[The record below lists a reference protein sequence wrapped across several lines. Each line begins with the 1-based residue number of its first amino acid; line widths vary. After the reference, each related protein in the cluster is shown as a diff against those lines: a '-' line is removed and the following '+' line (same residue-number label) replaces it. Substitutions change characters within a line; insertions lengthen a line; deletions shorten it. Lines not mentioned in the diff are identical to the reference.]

1 MLKMEEL
8 RDKNPFHCIIT
19 GPTNCGKTRYV
30 IDQLRGS
37 FRHVFDW
44 IVLICPTYSK
54 NKTYRGFAKGDKR
67 FVVLSPDA
75 SNVEEINDLLG
86 ICEDFFSGKNT
97 LIILDDCAVSKDLK
111 NRTNKFIN
119 LAFSGRHAGLS
130 VWVLTQQLT
139 SIAKP
144 FRDNVAC
151 VVAFHNPSQI
161 GMKSLFE
168 EFGGDLDSQ
177 TRKNLMKNLKSENYS
192 ALCFS
197 LRNPYH
203 CYLRIPSPEENF
215 KVSLYKMS
223 DLAEMTF
230 DENQKTN
237 QKFSISAG
245 DVEYQK
251 ESLVILASLGTTKE
265 YLGVEMSLEKIHKLP
280 DKEVE
285 KFFNR
290 YQKVAGQKMANGL
303 VDSAISTATK
313 VISCFLP
320 IDDTEEL
327 CYDLQN
333 DELVKRELSNIAGLL
348 VVRGGRLVALGSALF
363 QVVRH
368 IKFNIESE
376 SDRDAVGLSP
386 ESGGA
391 AGLAVVVE
399 KQNLNETEGSDAN
412 KIEAESK

>member
-1 MLKMEEL
+1 
-8 RDKNPFHCIIT
+8 
-19 GPTNCGKTRYV
+19 
-30 IDQLRGS
+30 
-37 FRHVFDW
+37 
-44 IVLICPTYSK
+44 
-54 NKTYRGFAKGDKR
+54 
-67 FVVLSPDA
+67 
-75 SNVEEINDLLG
+75 
-86 ICEDFFSGKNT
+86 
-97 LIILDDCAVSKDLK
+97 
-111 NRTNKFIN
+111 
-119 LAFSGRHAGLS
+119 
-130 VWVLTQQLT
+130 
-139 SIAKP
+139 
-144 FRDNVAC
+144 
-151 VVAFHNPSQI
+151 
-161 GMKSLFE
+161 
-168 EFGGDLDSQ
+168 
-177 TRKNLMKNLKSENYS
+177 
-192 ALCFS
+192 
-197 LRNPYH
+197 
-203 CYLRIPSPEENF
+203 
-215 KVSLYKMS
+215 MS

-237 QKFSISAG
+237 PNFSISAG

-265 YLGVEMSLEKIHKLP
+265 YLDVEMSLEKIHKLP

-290 YQKVAGQKMANGL
+290 YQNVAGQKMANGL

-333 DELVKRELSNIAGLL
+333 DELVKRELYNIAGLL

-368 IKFNIESE
+368 IKFNRDSDSG
-376 SDRDAVGLSP
+376 SDR
-386 ESGGA
+386 ESGET

-399 KQNLNETEGSDAN
+399 NQNLFETKGSDAN

>member
-1 MLKMEEL
+1 
-8 RDKNPFHCIIT
+8 
-19 GPTNCGKTRYV
+19 
-30 IDQLRGS
+30 
-37 FRHVFDW
+37 
-44 IVLICPTYSK
+44 
-54 NKTYRGFAKGDKR
+54 
-67 FVVLSPDA
+67 
-75 SNVEEINDLLG
+75 
-86 ICEDFFSGKNT
+86 
-97 LIILDDCAVSKDLK
+97 
-111 NRTNKFIN
+111 
-119 LAFSGRHAGLS
+119 
-130 VWVLTQQLT
+130 
-139 SIAKP
+139 
-144 FRDNVAC
+144 
-151 VVAFHNPSQI
+151 
-161 GMKSLFE
+161 
-168 EFGGDLDSQ
+168 
-177 TRKNLMKNLKSENYS
+177 
-192 ALCFS
+192 
-197 LRNPYH
+197 
-203 CYLRIPSPEENF
+203 
-215 KVSLYKMS
+215 MS

-237 QKFSISAG
+237 QKFAISAG
-245 DVEYQK
+245 DVDYQK

-265 YLGVEMSLEKIHKLP
+265 YLGVEMSLEKIHKLS

-368 IKFNIESE
+368 IKFNRESE
-376 SDRDAVGLSP
+376 SERDAVGLSP
-386 ESGGA
+386 EYGDSDRESGGA
-391 AGLAVVVE
+391 N
-399 KQNLNETEGSDAN
+399 QNLFETKGSDAN

>member
-1 MLKMEEL
+1 
-8 RDKNPFHCIIT
+8 
-19 GPTNCGKTRYV
+19 
-30 IDQLRGS
+30 
-37 FRHVFDW
+37 
-44 IVLICPTYSK
+44 
-54 NKTYRGFAKGDKR
+54 
-67 FVVLSPDA
+67 
-75 SNVEEINDLLG
+75 
-86 ICEDFFSGKNT
+86 
-97 LIILDDCAVSKDLK
+97 
-111 NRTNKFIN
+111 
-119 LAFSGRHAGLS
+119 
-130 VWVLTQQLT
+130 
-139 SIAKP
+139 
-144 FRDNVAC
+144 
-151 VVAFHNPSQI
+151 
-161 GMKSLFE
+161 
-168 EFGGDLDSQ
+168 
-177 TRKNLMKNLKSENYS
+177 
-192 ALCFS
+192 
-197 LRNPYH
+197 
-203 CYLRIPSPEENF
+203 
-215 KVSLYKMS
+215 MS

-237 QKFSISAG
+237 PNFSISAG
-245 DVEYQK
+245 DVKYQK

-368 IKFNIESE
+368 IKFNRESE
-376 SDRDAVGLSP
+376 SERDVVGLSP
-386 ESGGA
+386 ESGEA
-391 AGLAVVVE
+391 NEPAGE
-399 KQNLNETEGSDAN
+399 NQNLFETKGSDAN

>member
-1 MLKMEEL
+1 
-8 RDKNPFHCIIT
+8 
-19 GPTNCGKTRYV
+19 
-30 IDQLRGS
+30 
-37 FRHVFDW
+37 
-44 IVLICPTYSK
+44 
-54 NKTYRGFAKGDKR
+54 
-67 FVVLSPDA
+67 
-75 SNVEEINDLLG
+75 
-86 ICEDFFSGKNT
+86 
-97 LIILDDCAVSKDLK
+97 
-111 NRTNKFIN
+111 
-119 LAFSGRHAGLS
+119 
-130 VWVLTQQLT
+130 
-139 SIAKP
+139 
-144 FRDNVAC
+144 
-151 VVAFHNPSQI
+151 
-161 GMKSLFE
+161 
-168 EFGGDLDSQ
+168 
-177 TRKNLMKNLKSENYS
+177 
-192 ALCFS
+192 
-197 LRNPYH
+197 
-203 CYLRIPSPEENF
+203 
-215 KVSLYKMS
+215 MS

-230 DENQKTN
+230 DENEKTN

-245 DVEYQK
+245 DVDYQK

-368 IKFNIESE
+368 IKFNTESE
-376 SDRDAVGLSP
+376 NENEPAGDRDSEAGAKHI
-386 ESGGA
+386 SGGA
-391 AGLAVVVE
+391 N
-399 KQNLNETEGSDAN
+399 QNLFETKGSDAN

>member
-1 MLKMEEL
+1 
-8 RDKNPFHCIIT
+8 
-19 GPTNCGKTRYV
+19 
-30 IDQLRGS
+30 
-37 FRHVFDW
+37 
-44 IVLICPTYSK
+44 
-54 NKTYRGFAKGDKR
+54 
-67 FVVLSPDA
+67 
-75 SNVEEINDLLG
+75 
-86 ICEDFFSGKNT
+86 
-97 LIILDDCAVSKDLK
+97 
-111 NRTNKFIN
+111 
-119 LAFSGRHAGLS
+119 
-130 VWVLTQQLT
+130 
-139 SIAKP
+139 
-144 FRDNVAC
+144 
-151 VVAFHNPSQI
+151 
-161 GMKSLFE
+161 
-168 EFGGDLDSQ
+168 
-177 TRKNLMKNLKSENYS
+177 
-192 ALCFS
+192 
-197 LRNPYH
+197 
-203 CYLRIPSPEENF
+203 
-215 KVSLYKMS
+215 MS

-237 QKFSISAG
+237 QKFAISAG
-245 DVEYQK
+245 DVDFQK

-368 IKFNIESE
+368 IKFNRDSDSEAGAKLRTGDSGAGESQT
-376 SDRDAVGLSP
+376 
-386 ESGGA
+386 
-391 AGLAVVVE
+391 AGFAFVVE
-399 KQNLNETEGSDAN
+399 KQNINETEGSDAN
-412 KIEAESK
+412 KI

>member
-1 MLKMEEL
+1 
-8 RDKNPFHCIIT
+8 
-19 GPTNCGKTRYV
+19 
-30 IDQLRGS
+30 
-37 FRHVFDW
+37 
-44 IVLICPTYSK
+44 
-54 NKTYRGFAKGDKR
+54 
-67 FVVLSPDA
+67 
-75 SNVEEINDLLG
+75 
-86 ICEDFFSGKNT
+86 
-97 LIILDDCAVSKDLK
+97 
-111 NRTNKFIN
+111 
-119 LAFSGRHAGLS
+119 
-130 VWVLTQQLT
+130 
-139 SIAKP
+139 
-144 FRDNVAC
+144 
-151 VVAFHNPSQI
+151 
-161 GMKSLFE
+161 
-168 EFGGDLDSQ
+168 
-177 TRKNLMKNLKSENYS
+177 
-192 ALCFS
+192 
-197 LRNPYH
+197 
-203 CYLRIPSPEENF
+203 
-215 KVSLYKMS
+215 MS

-237 QKFSISAG
+237 NNFSISAG
-245 DVEYQK
+245 DVDFQK

-368 IKFNIESE
+368 IKFNRESE
-376 SDRDAVGLSP
+376 NEPAGDRDSEAGAKLR
-386 ESGGA
+386 SGGA
-391 AGLAVVVE
+391 N
-399 KQNLNETEGSDAN
+399 QNLLETKGSDAN

>member
-1 MLKMEEL
+1 
-8 RDKNPFHCIIT
+8 
-19 GPTNCGKTRYV
+19 
-30 IDQLRGS
+30 
-37 FRHVFDW
+37 
-44 IVLICPTYSK
+44 
-54 NKTYRGFAKGDKR
+54 
-67 FVVLSPDA
+67 
-75 SNVEEINDLLG
+75 
-86 ICEDFFSGKNT
+86 
-97 LIILDDCAVSKDLK
+97 
-111 NRTNKFIN
+111 
-119 LAFSGRHAGLS
+119 
-130 VWVLTQQLT
+130 
-139 SIAKP
+139 
-144 FRDNVAC
+144 
-151 VVAFHNPSQI
+151 
-161 GMKSLFE
+161 
-168 EFGGDLDSQ
+168 
-177 TRKNLMKNLKSENYS
+177 
-192 ALCFS
+192 
-197 LRNPYH
+197 
-203 CYLRIPSPEENF
+203 
-215 KVSLYKMS
+215 MS

-245 DVEYQK
+245 DVDYQK

-368 IKFNIESE
+368 IKFNRDSE
-376 SDRDAVGLSP
+376 SGDS
-386 ESGGA
+386 
-391 AGLAVVVE
+391 E
-399 KQNLNETEGSDAN
+399 KQNLNETEGSEAN

>member
-1 MLKMEEL
+1 
-8 RDKNPFHCIIT
+8 
-19 GPTNCGKTRYV
+19 
-30 IDQLRGS
+30 
-37 FRHVFDW
+37 
-44 IVLICPTYSK
+44 
-54 NKTYRGFAKGDKR
+54 
-67 FVVLSPDA
+67 
-75 SNVEEINDLLG
+75 
-86 ICEDFFSGKNT
+86 
-97 LIILDDCAVSKDLK
+97 
-111 NRTNKFIN
+111 
-119 LAFSGRHAGLS
+119 
-130 VWVLTQQLT
+130 
-139 SIAKP
+139 
-144 FRDNVAC
+144 
-151 VVAFHNPSQI
+151 
-161 GMKSLFE
+161 
-168 EFGGDLDSQ
+168 
-177 TRKNLMKNLKSENYS
+177 
-192 ALCFS
+192 
-197 LRNPYH
+197 
-203 CYLRIPSPEENF
+203 
-215 KVSLYKMS
+215 MS

-237 QKFSISAG
+237 QKFDISAG

-333 DELVKRELSNIAGLL
+333 DELVKRELSNIASLL

-368 IKFNIESE
+368 IKFNRESE

-386 ESGGA
+386 EYGDSDRESGGA
-391 AGLAVVVE
+391 N
-399 KQNLNETEGSDAN
+399 QNLFETKGSDAN

>member
-1 MLKMEEL
+1 
-8 RDKNPFHCIIT
+8 
-19 GPTNCGKTRYV
+19 
-30 IDQLRGS
+30 
-37 FRHVFDW
+37 
-44 IVLICPTYSK
+44 
-54 NKTYRGFAKGDKR
+54 
-67 FVVLSPDA
+67 
-75 SNVEEINDLLG
+75 
-86 ICEDFFSGKNT
+86 
-97 LIILDDCAVSKDLK
+97 
-111 NRTNKFIN
+111 
-119 LAFSGRHAGLS
+119 
-130 VWVLTQQLT
+130 
-139 SIAKP
+139 
-144 FRDNVAC
+144 
-151 VVAFHNPSQI
+151 
-161 GMKSLFE
+161 
-168 EFGGDLDSQ
+168 
-177 TRKNLMKNLKSENYS
+177 
-192 ALCFS
+192 
-197 LRNPYH
+197 
-203 CYLRIPSPEENF
+203 
-215 KVSLYKMS
+215 
-223 DLAEMTF
+223 MTF

-237 QKFSISAG
+237 QNFSISAG

-313 VISCFLP
+313 VILCFLP

-348 VVRGGRLVALGSALF
+348 VVRGGRLAALGSALF

-368 IKFNIESE
+368 IKFNRESE
-376 SDRDAVGLSP
+376 SDRDAVGLST
-386 ESGGA
+386 ESGET

-399 KQNLNETEGSDAN
+399 NQNLFETKGSDAN

>member
-1 MLKMEEL
+1 
-8 RDKNPFHCIIT
+8 
-19 GPTNCGKTRYV
+19 
-30 IDQLRGS
+30 
-37 FRHVFDW
+37 
-44 IVLICPTYSK
+44 
-54 NKTYRGFAKGDKR
+54 
-67 FVVLSPDA
+67 
-75 SNVEEINDLLG
+75 
-86 ICEDFFSGKNT
+86 
-97 LIILDDCAVSKDLK
+97 
-111 NRTNKFIN
+111 
-119 LAFSGRHAGLS
+119 
-130 VWVLTQQLT
+130 
-139 SIAKP
+139 
-144 FRDNVAC
+144 
-151 VVAFHNPSQI
+151 
-161 GMKSLFE
+161 
-168 EFGGDLDSQ
+168 
-177 TRKNLMKNLKSENYS
+177 
-192 ALCFS
+192 
-197 LRNPYH
+197 
-203 CYLRIPSPEENF
+203 
-215 KVSLYKMS
+215 MS

-245 DVEYQK
+245 DVDYQK

-368 IKFNIESE
+368 IKFNRESE
-376 SDRDAVGLSP
+376 SDRDAVWLSP
-386 ESGGA
+386 ESSET

-399 KQNLNETEGSDAN
+399 NQNLFETKGSDAN
-412 KIEAESK
+412 KNEAESK

>member
-1 MLKMEEL
+1 
-8 RDKNPFHCIIT
+8 
-19 GPTNCGKTRYV
+19 
-30 IDQLRGS
+30 
-37 FRHVFDW
+37 
-44 IVLICPTYSK
+44 
-54 NKTYRGFAKGDKR
+54 
-67 FVVLSPDA
+67 
-75 SNVEEINDLLG
+75 
-86 ICEDFFSGKNT
+86 
-97 LIILDDCAVSKDLK
+97 
-111 NRTNKFIN
+111 
-119 LAFSGRHAGLS
+119 
-130 VWVLTQQLT
+130 
-139 SIAKP
+139 
-144 FRDNVAC
+144 
-151 VVAFHNPSQI
+151 
-161 GMKSLFE
+161 
-168 EFGGDLDSQ
+168 
-177 TRKNLMKNLKSENYS
+177 
-192 ALCFS
+192 
-197 LRNPYH
+197 
-203 CYLRIPSPEENF
+203 
-215 KVSLYKMS
+215 MS

-333 DELVKRELSNIAGLL
+333 DVLVKRELSNIAGLL

-368 IKFNIESE
+368 IKFNRE
-376 SDRDAVGLSP
+376 SDSDSEAGAKLRTGDR
-386 ESGGA
+386 ESGET
-391 AGLAVVVE
+391 AGYPAGFAVVVE
-399 KQNLNETEGSDAN
+399 KQNLNETEGPDAN
-412 KIEAESK
+412 KI

>member
-1 MLKMEEL
+1 
-8 RDKNPFHCIIT
+8 
-19 GPTNCGKTRYV
+19 
-30 IDQLRGS
+30 
-37 FRHVFDW
+37 
-44 IVLICPTYSK
+44 
-54 NKTYRGFAKGDKR
+54 
-67 FVVLSPDA
+67 
-75 SNVEEINDLLG
+75 
-86 ICEDFFSGKNT
+86 
-97 LIILDDCAVSKDLK
+97 
-111 NRTNKFIN
+111 
-119 LAFSGRHAGLS
+119 
-130 VWVLTQQLT
+130 
-139 SIAKP
+139 
-144 FRDNVAC
+144 
-151 VVAFHNPSQI
+151 
-161 GMKSLFE
+161 
-168 EFGGDLDSQ
+168 
-177 TRKNLMKNLKSENYS
+177 
-192 ALCFS
+192 
-197 LRNPYH
+197 
-203 CYLRIPSPEENF
+203 
-215 KVSLYKMS
+215 MS

-245 DVEYQK
+245 DVDYQK

-368 IKFNIESE
+368 IKFNRESE

-386 ESGGA
+386 ESGDS
-391 AGLAVVVE
+391 E
-399 KQNLNETEGSDAN
+399 NQNLFETKGSGAN

>member
-1 MLKMEEL
+1 
-8 RDKNPFHCIIT
+8 
-19 GPTNCGKTRYV
+19 
-30 IDQLRGS
+30 
-37 FRHVFDW
+37 
-44 IVLICPTYSK
+44 
-54 NKTYRGFAKGDKR
+54 
-67 FVVLSPDA
+67 
-75 SNVEEINDLLG
+75 
-86 ICEDFFSGKNT
+86 
-97 LIILDDCAVSKDLK
+97 
-111 NRTNKFIN
+111 
-119 LAFSGRHAGLS
+119 
-130 VWVLTQQLT
+130 
-139 SIAKP
+139 
-144 FRDNVAC
+144 
-151 VVAFHNPSQI
+151 
-161 GMKSLFE
+161 
-168 EFGGDLDSQ
+168 
-177 TRKNLMKNLKSENYS
+177 
-192 ALCFS
+192 
-197 LRNPYH
+197 
-203 CYLRIPSPEENF
+203 
-215 KVSLYKMS
+215 MS

-265 YLGVEMSLEKIHKLP
+265 YLGVEMSLEKIHKLS

-368 IKFNIESE
+368 IKFNRESE

-386 ESGGA
+386 ESGET

-399 KQNLNETEGSDAN
+399 NQNLFETKGSDAN

>member
-1 MLKMEEL
+1 
-8 RDKNPFHCIIT
+8 
-19 GPTNCGKTRYV
+19 
-30 IDQLRGS
+30 
-37 FRHVFDW
+37 
-44 IVLICPTYSK
+44 
-54 NKTYRGFAKGDKR
+54 
-67 FVVLSPDA
+67 
-75 SNVEEINDLLG
+75 
-86 ICEDFFSGKNT
+86 
-97 LIILDDCAVSKDLK
+97 
-111 NRTNKFIN
+111 
-119 LAFSGRHAGLS
+119 
-130 VWVLTQQLT
+130 
-139 SIAKP
+139 
-144 FRDNVAC
+144 
-151 VVAFHNPSQI
+151 
-161 GMKSLFE
+161 
-168 EFGGDLDSQ
+168 
-177 TRKNLMKNLKSENYS
+177 
-192 ALCFS
+192 
-197 LRNPYH
+197 
-203 CYLRIPSPEENF
+203 
-215 KVSLYKMS
+215 MS

-237 QKFSISAG
+237 QKFSISAV
-245 DVEYQK
+245 DVDYQK

-368 IKFNIESE
+368 IKFNTESE
-376 SDRDAVGLSP
+376 SEKDAVGLSP
-386 ESGGA
+386 ESGEA
-391 AGLAVVVE
+391 NEPAGE
-399 KQNLNETEGSDAN
+399 NQNLFETKGSVAN

>member
-1 MLKMEEL
+1 
-8 RDKNPFHCIIT
+8 
-19 GPTNCGKTRYV
+19 
-30 IDQLRGS
+30 
-37 FRHVFDW
+37 
-44 IVLICPTYSK
+44 
-54 NKTYRGFAKGDKR
+54 
-67 FVVLSPDA
+67 
-75 SNVEEINDLLG
+75 
-86 ICEDFFSGKNT
+86 
-97 LIILDDCAVSKDLK
+97 
-111 NRTNKFIN
+111 
-119 LAFSGRHAGLS
+119 
-130 VWVLTQQLT
+130 
-139 SIAKP
+139 
-144 FRDNVAC
+144 
-151 VVAFHNPSQI
+151 
-161 GMKSLFE
+161 
-168 EFGGDLDSQ
+168 
-177 TRKNLMKNLKSENYS
+177 
-192 ALCFS
+192 
-197 LRNPYH
+197 
-203 CYLRIPSPEENF
+203 
-215 KVSLYKMS
+215 MS

-285 KFFNR
+285 RFFNR

-368 IKFNIESE
+368 IKFNRDSDSDSE
-376 SDRDAVGLSP
+376 AGAKLRTGDR
-386 ESGGA
+386 ESGET
-391 AGLAVVVE
+391 AGYPAGFAVVVE
-399 KQNLNETEGSDAN
+399 KQNLNETKGPDAN
-412 KIEAESK
+412 KI

>member
-1 MLKMEEL
+1 
-8 RDKNPFHCIIT
+8 
-19 GPTNCGKTRYV
+19 
-30 IDQLRGS
+30 
-37 FRHVFDW
+37 
-44 IVLICPTYSK
+44 
-54 NKTYRGFAKGDKR
+54 
-67 FVVLSPDA
+67 
-75 SNVEEINDLLG
+75 
-86 ICEDFFSGKNT
+86 
-97 LIILDDCAVSKDLK
+97 
-111 NRTNKFIN
+111 
-119 LAFSGRHAGLS
+119 
-130 VWVLTQQLT
+130 
-139 SIAKP
+139 
-144 FRDNVAC
+144 
-151 VVAFHNPSQI
+151 
-161 GMKSLFE
+161 
-168 EFGGDLDSQ
+168 
-177 TRKNLMKNLKSENYS
+177 
-192 ALCFS
+192 
-197 LRNPYH
+197 
-203 CYLRIPSPEENF
+203 
-215 KVSLYKMS
+215 MS

-237 QKFSISAG
+237 QKFFISAG

-368 IKFNIESE
+368 IKFNRESE

-386 ESGGA
+386 ESGYS
-391 AGLAVVVE
+391 E
-399 KQNLNETEGSDAN
+399 NQNLFETKGSDAN

>member
-1 MLKMEEL
+1 
-8 RDKNPFHCIIT
+8 
-19 GPTNCGKTRYV
+19 
-30 IDQLRGS
+30 
-37 FRHVFDW
+37 
-44 IVLICPTYSK
+44 
-54 NKTYRGFAKGDKR
+54 
-67 FVVLSPDA
+67 
-75 SNVEEINDLLG
+75 
-86 ICEDFFSGKNT
+86 
-97 LIILDDCAVSKDLK
+97 
-111 NRTNKFIN
+111 
-119 LAFSGRHAGLS
+119 
-130 VWVLTQQLT
+130 
-139 SIAKP
+139 
-144 FRDNVAC
+144 
-151 VVAFHNPSQI
+151 
-161 GMKSLFE
+161 
-168 EFGGDLDSQ
+168 
-177 TRKNLMKNLKSENYS
+177 
-192 ALCFS
+192 
-197 LRNPYH
+197 
-203 CYLRIPSPEENF
+203 
-215 KVSLYKMS
+215 MS

-237 QKFSISAG
+237 QKFAISGG
-245 DVEYQK
+245 DVDYQK

-265 YLGVEMSLEKIHKLP
+265 YLGVEMSLEKIHKLS

-368 IKFNIESE
+368 IKFNTESE

-386 ESGGA
+386 EYGDSDRESGGA
-391 AGLAVVVE
+391 N
-399 KQNLNETEGSDAN
+399 QNLFETKGSDAN

>member
-1 MLKMEEL
+1 
-8 RDKNPFHCIIT
+8 
-19 GPTNCGKTRYV
+19 
-30 IDQLRGS
+30 
-37 FRHVFDW
+37 
-44 IVLICPTYSK
+44 
-54 NKTYRGFAKGDKR
+54 
-67 FVVLSPDA
+67 
-75 SNVEEINDLLG
+75 
-86 ICEDFFSGKNT
+86 
-97 LIILDDCAVSKDLK
+97 
-111 NRTNKFIN
+111 
-119 LAFSGRHAGLS
+119 
-130 VWVLTQQLT
+130 
-139 SIAKP
+139 
-144 FRDNVAC
+144 
-151 VVAFHNPSQI
+151 
-161 GMKSLFE
+161 
-168 EFGGDLDSQ
+168 
-177 TRKNLMKNLKSENYS
+177 
-192 ALCFS
+192 
-197 LRNPYH
+197 
-203 CYLRIPSPEENF
+203 
-215 KVSLYKMS
+215 MS

-368 IKFNIESE
+368 IEFNGESE
-376 SDRDAVGLSP
+376 SDR
-386 ESGGA
+386 ESGDSEAGESQN

-399 KQNLNETEGSDAN
+399 NQNLFETKGSDAN
-412 KIEAESK
+412 KIEAESN

>member
-1 MLKMEEL
+1 
-8 RDKNPFHCIIT
+8 
-19 GPTNCGKTRYV
+19 
-30 IDQLRGS
+30 
-37 FRHVFDW
+37 
-44 IVLICPTYSK
+44 
-54 NKTYRGFAKGDKR
+54 
-67 FVVLSPDA
+67 
-75 SNVEEINDLLG
+75 
-86 ICEDFFSGKNT
+86 
-97 LIILDDCAVSKDLK
+97 
-111 NRTNKFIN
+111 
-119 LAFSGRHAGLS
+119 
-130 VWVLTQQLT
+130 
-139 SIAKP
+139 
-144 FRDNVAC
+144 
-151 VVAFHNPSQI
+151 
-161 GMKSLFE
+161 
-168 EFGGDLDSQ
+168 
-177 TRKNLMKNLKSENYS
+177 
-192 ALCFS
+192 
-197 LRNPYH
+197 
-203 CYLRIPSPEENF
+203 
-215 KVSLYKMS
+215 MS

-368 IKFNIESE
+368 IKFNRESE
-376 SDRDAVGLSP
+376 SERDAVGLSP
-386 ESGGA
+386 ESGEA
-391 AGLAVVVE
+391 NEPAGE
-399 KQNLNETEGSDAN
+399 NQNLFETKGSVAN
-412 KIEAESK
+412 KTEAESK

>member
-1 MLKMEEL
+1 
-8 RDKNPFHCIIT
+8 
-19 GPTNCGKTRYV
+19 
-30 IDQLRGS
+30 
-37 FRHVFDW
+37 
-44 IVLICPTYSK
+44 
-54 NKTYRGFAKGDKR
+54 
-67 FVVLSPDA
+67 
-75 SNVEEINDLLG
+75 
-86 ICEDFFSGKNT
+86 
-97 LIILDDCAVSKDLK
+97 
-111 NRTNKFIN
+111 
-119 LAFSGRHAGLS
+119 
-130 VWVLTQQLT
+130 
-139 SIAKP
+139 
-144 FRDNVAC
+144 
-151 VVAFHNPSQI
+151 
-161 GMKSLFE
+161 
-168 EFGGDLDSQ
+168 
-177 TRKNLMKNLKSENYS
+177 
-192 ALCFS
+192 
-197 LRNPYH
+197 
-203 CYLRIPSPEENF
+203 
-215 KVSLYKMS
+215 MS

-237 QKFSISAG
+237 QKFAISAG
-245 DVEYQK
+245 DVDFQK

-368 IKFNIESE
+368 IKFNRDSDSG
-376 SDRDAVGLSP
+376 SDRDSEAGAKLRSGDSGAG
-386 ESGGA
+386 ESQT
-391 AGLAVVVE
+391 AGLAFVVE
-399 KQNLNETEGSDAN
+399 KQNINETEGSDAN
-412 KIEAESK
+412 KI